1 MTSTLELRLL
11 GAPEV
16 LLDGEPVRFRSRKV
30 LALLAYLAVEGG
42 SHRREKLIDLLWPES
57 AAEGGAATLRSTL
70 SRLRSALGSAAET
83 LVTEGGSVSLERRAG
98 QTVDVLELAALQEAP
113 TRLAAERLDA
123 VTRGAFL
130 EGFSVDASAEFDE
143 WVSRWTSSCQ
153 GRVGSLLE
161 QVARWYIDTGR
172 LDEAEAAIGRWA
184 SVVPFDDLPVTHLI
198 ELHARR
204 GSVAAALQ
212 AYDQHVAVL
221 REELGAAPGATLAR
235 LVERV
240 RGGESPEEDPG
251 RRLRSLIARGSAELA
266 EGRATAAL
274 TQLDEALGL
283 LEGVDDGIASEVTD
297 ELYRERGRAL
307 EQANRFPEARAN
319 YEALGE
325 RGRDH
330 SNMSWQ
336 LSSLVGLAVLHA
348 TPTALADADLASE
361 AATRAVDLARLL
373 GDRESEA
380 RALWA
385 LVLTEHYALGDE
397 EAALEHGLAGLR
409 AARQVDFSATLPFL
423 LNDVHW
429 VQATLGQ
436 LGEAVALLDEAI
448 AEWDRRGNVEML
460 TDSLNGAGLLYTLTG
475 EFERALETAERAGA
489 LAREANNVWNQ
500 LAVNANL
507 TLLHRERG
515 DHEQAISALRAA
527 VDVSTTEAPGAS
539 PYYQL
544 LLAVV
549 LSDLG
554 PLDEVEEI
562 SAALDAQ
569 AEGLPPF
576 WRVADTVETLRVR
589 ARLFRG
595 EATAD
600 DLDRVSGFASEV
612 VGLVPVGVLAPLVAG
627 EVALALGAHERAITL
642 ADAYL
647 EAADRS
653 SARVGRADALLIR
666 GQAAATGDAQRG
678 LADLEGAELEAAGLG
693 AERVRWR
700 IAAVLAEARAGLG
713 DDEGAAEARA
723 GAVAGYAVVRGQVPR
738 GRYRDAF
745 DAASP
750 APSG

>member
-1 MTSTLELRLL
+1 MLELRLL
-11 GAPEV
+11 GAPEA

-42 SHRREKLIDLLWPES
+42 AHRREKLIELLWPES

-70 SRLRSALGSAAET
+70 SRLRLALGPAAEA
-83 LVTEGGSVSLERRAG
+83 LVASGGSVSLERRTG
-98 QTVDVLELAALQEAP
+98 QRVDVLELAALPDAP
-113 TRLAAERLDA
+113 TRLAAERLEA
-123 VTRGAFL
+123 MTRGLFL

-143 WVSRWTSSCQ
+143 WVSRWSSSCQ
-153 GRVGSLLE
+153 GRVTSLLE

-172 LDEAEAAIGRWA
+172 LDEAEGAIGRWA
-184 SVVPFDDLPVTHLI
+184 SVAPFDDLPVTYLI

-204 GSVAAALQ
+204 GSVAAALE
-212 AYDQHVAVL
+212 AYDRHVAVL
-221 REELGAAPGATLAR
+221 REELGATPGAGLAR

-251 RRLRSLIARGSAELA
+251 RRLRSAIARGSAELA
-266 EGRATAAL
+266 EGRAAAAL
-274 TQLDEALGL
+274 TQLDEGLAL
-283 LEGVDDGIASEVTD
+283 LEVVDAGVASEVTD

-307 EQANRFPEARAN
+307 EQANRFAEAREN

-325 RGRDH
+325 RGRAA

-336 LSSLVGLAVLHA
+336 LSGLVGLAVVHA
-348 TPTALADADLASE
+348 TPTALADADAASE

-409 AARQVDFSATLPFL
+409 AARQVAFSATLPFL

-429 VQATLGQ
+429 VQATLGR

-475 EFERALETAERAGA
+475 EFDRALETAERAGA

-515 DHEQAISALRAA
+515 DYEQAISALRAA
-527 VDVSTTEAPGAS
+527 VEVSATEAPGAR
-539 PYYQL
+539 PYYQM

-554 PLDEVEEI
+554 RLDEVEAICAELQ
-562 SAALDAQ
+562 A

-576 WRVADTVETLRVR
+576 WRVSETIETLRVR
-589 ARLFRG
+589 GRLFRG
-595 EATAD
+595 ESTPD
-600 DLDRVSGFASEV
+600 DLERVAGFASEV

-627 EVALALGAHERAITL
+627 EVALALGEHGRAIAL

-653 SARVGRADALLIR
+653 SARVGRADALLISGR
-666 GQAAATGDAQRG
+666 AAARAGDAKRG
-678 LADLEGAELEAAGLG
+678 LADLEGGEREAVGLG

-700 IAAVLAEARAGLG
+700 IAAALAEVRSGLG
-713 DDEGAAEARA
+713 DDEGAAEALDV
-723 GAVAGYAVVRGQVPR
+723 AVAGYAAVRGLVPR
-738 GRYRDAF
+738 GAYREGFEVAY
-745 DAASP
+745 P
-750 APSG
+750 APGE